1 MRVFKFR
8 PSSIK
13 IVKVKFVL
21 TDEQETTTEVTVCG
35 INDPGCGITN
45 DKVSPFAK
53 TDLSKARV
61 NCILETRLTWE
72 GVGTP
77 TTLKNLGALQLWQPK
92 LMGQRVPEHD
102 S

>member
-1 MRVFKFR
+1 
-8 PSSIK
+8 
-13 IVKVKFVL
+13 
-21 TDEQETTTEVTVCG
+21 
-35 INDPGCGITN
+35 
-45 DKVSPFAK
+45 VSPFAK

-77 TTLKNLGALQLWQPK
+77 TTLKNLGALQLWQTK